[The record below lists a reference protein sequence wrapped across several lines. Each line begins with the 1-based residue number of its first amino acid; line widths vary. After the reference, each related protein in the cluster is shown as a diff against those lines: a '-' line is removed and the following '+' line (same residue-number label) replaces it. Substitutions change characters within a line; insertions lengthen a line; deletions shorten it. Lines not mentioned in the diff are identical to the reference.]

1 MRALVLGGA
10 GGMGQGVARDLIKQ
24 QQVTDVVLGDLYP
37 DPERLAPKLR
47 DSEKVNLIKMD
58 VNDHDGMVNTFKE
71 IDVVI
76 NCAGPFYK
84 TAVPVAKAA
93 VEAKVNYIDI
103 CDDYEG
109 TEILFNSEIDKM
121 AREAGIT
128 VLTGMGSDPGTNN
141 VLVKWYADRLDS
153 VDEIYLYWVVS
164 IAELAGAAW
173 DHSLHMTLG
182 KIPQYLNGE
191 LVHVE
196 GGTEVV
202 AEEFLEPL
210 GTCHVRYVGHPQPL
224 TIPKYIKGVKNV
236 IIKGALIPQ
245 WVDELIK
252 EQKDTGFWQI
262 IKTISNGE
270 LVHVEGGTEVVAE
283 EFLEPLGTCH
293 VRYVGHPQP
302 LTIPKYI
309 KGVKN
314 VVIKGALIPQ
324 WVDELIKQQKDTGF
338 LGKEPI
344 DIKGTR
350 VTPYDLALKLWETI
364 PEGRDNGPQASGL
377 KVIVKGERDGKKVT
391 YTADMV
397 GRMAPGTG
405 LPASIAALMMDAGDV
420 TEKGV
425 VAPEG
430 CIDPDKFLAAFLK
443 RGARIHQTEKI
454 SSMLEV

>member
-24 QQVTDVVLGDLYP
+24 QQVTGVVLADLYP

-58 VNDHDGMVNTFKE
+58 VNDHDGMVNAFKE

-109 TEILFNSEIDKM
+109 TEILFKSEIDKM

-196 GGTEVV
+196 GG
-202 AEEFLEPL
+202 
-210 GTCHVRYVGHPQPL
+210 
-224 TIPKYIKGVKNV
+224 
-236 IIKGALIPQ
+236 
-245 WVDELIK
+245 
-252 EQKDTGFWQI
+252 
-262 IKTISNGE
+262 S
-270 LVHVEGGTEVVAE
+270 EVVAE

-324 WVDELIKQQKDTGF
+324 WVDELIRQQKDTGF
-338 LGKEPI
+338 LGQEPI

-364 PEGRDNGPQASGL
+364 PQRKDNGPQSSGL
-377 KVIVKGERDGKKVT
+377 KVIVKGERDGKKIT

-430 CIDPDKFLAAFLK
+430 CIDPGKFLAAFLK

-454 SSMLEV
+454 SSMLEA

>member
-1 MRALVLGGA
+1 MRAMVLGGA

-24 QQVTDVVLGDLYP
+24 QQVTNLVLGDLYP
-37 DPERLAPKLR
+37 DPARLAPKLR
-47 DSEKVNLIKMD
+47 DSEKVKLIKMD
-58 VNDHDGMVNTFKE
+58 VNDHGGMVSAFKE
-71 IDVVI
+71 LDVVI

-109 TEILFNSEIDKM
+109 TEILFNSGIDKL

-153 VDEIYLYWVVS
+153 VNDIYLYWVVA

-182 KIPQYLNGE
+182 KVPQYLNGE

-196 GGTEVV
+196 GGTEVT
-202 AEEFLEPL
+202 AE
-210 GTCHVRYVGHPQPL
+210 Q
-224 TIPKYIKGVKNV
+224 
-236 IIKGALIPQ
+236 
-245 WVDELIK
+245 
-252 EQKDTGFWQI
+252 
-262 IKTISNGE
+262 
-270 LVHVEGGTEVVAE
+270 
-283 EFLEPLGTCH
+283 FLEPLGTCH

-314 VVIKGALIPQ
+314 VVIKGALIPL
-324 WVDELIKQQKDTGF
+324 WVDELIREQKDTGF
-338 LGKEPI
+338 LGREAI
-344 DIKGTR
+344 DIKGTK

-364 PEGRDNGPQASGL
+364 PEGRDKGPQSSGL
-377 KVIVKGERDGKKVT
+377 KVIVKGEKAGKKVT

-405 LPASIAALMMDAGDV
+405 LPASIASIMMDEGHV

-430 CIDPDKFLAAFLK
+430 CIDPGKFLEAFLS

>member
-1 MRALVLGGA
+1 MRAFIVGGA

-24 QQVTDVVLGDLYP
+24 EAVTGVVIGDLFP
-37 DPERLAPKLR
+37 DPERLSPKLR
-47 DSEKVNLIKMD
+47 DSSKVTLVKMD
-58 VNDHDGMVNTFKE
+58 VNNHAGMVEAFKE
-71 IDVVI
+71 ADVII

-93 VEAKVNYIDI
+93 VEAGVNYIDI

-109 TEILFNSEIDKM
+109 TEILFNSEIDKI

-141 VLVKWYADRLDS
+141 VLVRYYADRLDK
-153 VDEIYLYWVVS
+153 VEEIYLYWVVA
-164 IAELAGAAW
+164 IAELSGAAW

-182 KIPQYLNGE
+182 KVPQYIDGQ

-196 GGTEVV
+196 GGTDVV

-210 GTCHVRYVGHPQPL
+210 GTCNLRYVGHPQPL

-236 IIKGALIPQ
+236 IIKGGLIPL

-252 EQKDTGFWQI
+252 EQK
-262 IKTISNGE
+262 E
-270 LVHVEGGTEVVAE
+270 
-283 EFLEPLGTCH
+283 
-293 VRYVGHPQP
+293 
-302 LTIPKYI
+302 
-309 KGVKN
+309 
-314 VVIKGALIPQ
+314 
-324 WVDELIKQQKDTGF
+324 TGF
-338 LGKEPI
+338 LSKEPVTI
-344 DIKGTR
+344 DGTT
-350 VTPYDLALKLWETI
+350 VVPYDLTLKMWEKI
-364 PEGRDNGPQASGL
+364 PEGRDKGPQASGL
-377 KVIVKGERDGKKVT
+377 KVIVKGERDGNRVT

-405 LPASIAALMMDAGDV
+405 IPASIAALMMNNGDI

-430 CIDPDKFLAAFLK
+430 CVDPDKFLAAFVG
-443 RGARIHQTEKI
+443 RGARIYQTEKI
-454 SSMLEV
+454 SSILGS

>member
-1 MRALVLGGA
+1 MRALIIGGV

-24 QQVTDVVLGDLYP
+24 EQVTAVILADLYP

-47 DSEKVNLIKMD
+47 DSEKASLIKMD
-58 VNDHDGMVNTFKE
+58 VNDHDVMVTAFKE

-109 TEILFNSEIDKM
+109 TEILFNSDIDKM
-121 AREAGIT
+121 AKEAGIT

-141 VLVKWYADRLDS
+141 ILVKWYADKLDS

-182 KIPQYLNGE
+182 KIPQYIDGK
-191 LVHVE
+191 LVYVE
-196 GGTEVV
+196 GGTEPV
-202 AEEFLEPL
+202 AEKFLDPL

-224 TIPKYIKGVKNV
+224 TLPKYIKGVKNV
-236 IIKGALIPQ
+236 IIKGALIPL
-245 WVDELIK
+245 WVDELIQ
-252 EQKDTGFWQI
+252 EQKNTG
-262 IKTISNGE
+262 
-270 LVHVEGGTEVVAE
+270 L
-283 EFLEPLGTCH
+283 LGT
-293 VRYVGHPQP
+293 
-302 LTIPKYI
+302 
-309 KGVKN
+309 
-314 VVIKGALIPQ
+314 
-324 WVDELIKQQKDTGF
+324 D
-338 LGKEPI
+338 PI
-344 DIKGTR
+344 DIRGTK
-350 VTPYDLALKLWETI
+350 VTPYDIALKLWETI
-364 PEGRDNGPQASGL
+364 PEGRDNGPQSSGL
-377 KVIVKGERDGKKVT
+377 KVIVKGQRDGQKVT

-405 LPASIAALMMDAGDV
+405 LPASIASLMMDAGDIAQ
-420 TEKGV
+420 KGV

-430 CIDPDKFLAAFLK
+430 CVDPAKFLGAFLK

-454 SSMLEV
+454 SSMFEV

>member
-10 GGMGQGVARDLIKQ
+10 GTMGQGVARDLIKQ
-24 QQVTDVVLGDLYP
+24 QQISNLILADLYP
-37 DPERLAPKLR
+37 DPQRLAPKLR
-47 DSEKVNLIKMD
+47 DNEKVNLIKMD
-58 VNDHDGMVNTFKE
+58 VNDHDKMVAKFRET
-71 IDVVI
+71 DVVI

-93 VEAKVNYIDI
+93 VQAKVNYIDI

-121 AREAGIT
+121 AKEAGIT

-153 VDEIYLYWVVS
+153 VDDIYLYWVVA

-182 KIPQYLNGE
+182 KVPQYMNGE
-191 LVHVE
+191 LVQVE
-196 GGTEVV
+196 GGTDVV

-236 IIKGALIPQ
+236 IIKGALIPL

-252 EQKDTGFWQI
+252 EQKDTGFLGQRPI
-262 IKTISNGE
+262 E
-270 LVHVEGGTEVVAE
+270 L
-283 EFLEPLGTCH
+283 
-293 VRYVGHPQP
+293 
-302 LTIPKYI
+302 
-309 KGVKN
+309 
-314 VVIKGALIPQ
+314 
-324 WVDELIKQQKDTGF
+324 KQTK
-338 LGKEPI
+338 I
-344 DIKGTR
+344 
-350 VTPYDLALKLWETI
+350 TPYDLALKLWESI
-364 PEGRDNGPQASGL
+364 PEGRDKGPQSSGL
-377 KVIVKGERDGKKVT
+377 KVIVKGERAGKKVT

-430 CIDPDKFLAAFLK
+430 CIDPGKFLAAFLK
-443 RGARIHQTEKI
+443 RGARIHQTEKV

>member
-1 MRALVLGGA
+1 MRALIIGGV

-24 QQVTDVVLGDLYP
+24 EQVTAVILADLFP
-37 DPERLAPKLR
+37 DPQRLSTKLR
-47 DSEKVNLIKMD
+47 ENEKTELVKMD
-58 VNDHDGMVNTFKE
+58 VNDHEAMVNAFKE
-71 IDVVI
+71 VNVVI
-76 NCAGPFYK
+76 NTAGPFYK

-109 TEILFNSEIDKM
+109 TEILFNSEIDRL

-141 VLVKWYADRLDS
+141 VLVKWYADRLDE
-153 VDEIYLYWVVS
+153 VEDIYLYWVVS

-182 KIPQYLNGE
+182 KIPQYINGE
-191 LVHVE
+191 LVYVE

-202 AEEFLEPL
+202 AEQFLEPL

-224 TIPKYIKGVKNV
+224 TLPKYIKGVKNV
-236 IIKGALIPQ
+236 IIKGALIPL

-252 EQKDTGFWQI
+252 EQKDTGF
-262 IKTISNGE
+262 
-270 LVHVEGGTEVVAE
+270 
-283 EFLEPLGTCH
+283 LGTAP
-293 VRYVGHPQP
+293 VDV
-302 LTIPKYI
+302 
-309 KGVKN
+309 KGV
-314 VVIKGALIPQ
+314 Q
-324 WVDELIKQQKDTGF
+324 
-338 LGKEPI
+338 
-344 DIKGTR
+344 

-364 PEGRDNGPQASGL
+364 PEGRDNGPQSSGL
-377 KVIVKGERDGKKVT
+377 KVIVTGKRNGNSIT

-405 LPASIAALMMDAGDV
+405 LPASIASLMMDAGDV
-420 TEKGV
+420 TETGV

-430 CIDPDKFLAAFLK
+430 CIDPDKFLSAFIN

-454 SSMLEV
+454 ASMFKTDI

>member
-1 MRALVLGGA
+1 MRAIVLGGA

-24 QQVTDVVLGDLYP
+24 QQVTDVILADLYP

-47 DSEKVNLIKMD
+47 DSEKATLIKMD
-58 VNDHDGMVNTFKE
+58 VNDHDAMVNTFKE

-93 VEAKVNYIDI
+93 VEAKKNYIDI

-109 TEILFNSEIDKM
+109 TEILFNSDIDKM
-121 AREAGIT
+121 AKEAGIT

-141 VLVKWYADRLDS
+141 VLVKWYADRLDQ

-182 KIPQYLNGE
+182 KIPQYIDGE
-191 LVHVE
+191 LVYVE
-196 GGTEVV
+196 GGTEEV
-202 AEEFLEPL
+202 AEKFLEPL

-224 TIPKYIKGVKNV
+224 TLPRYIKGVKNV
-236 IIKGALIPQ
+236 IIKGALIPL

-252 EQKDTGFWQI
+252 DQK
-262 IKTISNGE
+262 N
-270 LVHVEGGTEVVAE
+270 
-283 EFLEPLGTCH
+283 
-293 VRYVGHPQP
+293 
-302 LTIPKYI
+302 
-309 KGVKN
+309 
-314 VVIKGALIPQ
+314 
-324 WVDELIKQQKDTGF
+324 TGF
-338 LGKEPI
+338 LGTEPI

-364 PEGRDNGPQASGL
+364 PKGRDNGPQSSGL

-405 LPASIAALMMDAGDV
+405 LPASIASLMMNAGDV
-420 TEKGV
+420 TVKGV

-430 CIDPDKFLAAFLK
+430 CIDPAKFLGAFLK

-454 SSMLEV
+454 SSMFEV

>member
-47 DSEKVNLIKMD
+47 GSEKVSLIGMD
-58 VNDHDGMVNTFKE
+58 VNDHRGMVNTFKE

-93 VEAKVNYIDI
+93 VEAQVNYIDI

-109 TEILFNSEIDKM
+109 TEILFNSEIDKI
-121 AREAGIT
+121 AQEAGIT

-141 VLVKWYADRLDS
+141 VLVRWYADRLDS
-153 VDEIYLYWVVS
+153 VDDIYLYWVVS
-164 IAELAGAAW
+164 IAELSGAAW

-182 KIPQYLNGE
+182 KIPQYINGE

-196 GGTEVV
+196 GGTGEVE
-202 AEEFLEPL
+202 AGFLEPL
-210 GTCHVRYVGHPQPL
+210 GTCRLRYVGHPQPL
-224 TIPKYIKGVKNV
+224 TIPKYINGVKNV
-236 IIKGALIPQ
+236 IIKGALIP
-245 WVDELIK
+245 L
-252 EQKDTGFWQI
+252 
-262 IKTISNGE
+262 
-270 LVHVEGGTEVVAE
+270 
-283 EFLEPLGTCH
+283 
-293 VRYVGHPQP
+293 
-302 LTIPKYI
+302 
-309 KGVKN
+309 
-314 VVIKGALIPQ
+314 
-324 WVDELIKQQKDTGF
+324 WVDELIKQQRDTGF
-338 LGKEPI
+338 LSKEPI
-344 DIKGTR
+344 GIKGAG

-377 KVIVKGERDGKKVT
+377 KVIVKGERDSKKVT

-405 LPASIAALMMDAGDV
+405 LPASIAALMMEAGDV
-420 TEKGV
+420 TQKGV

-430 CIDPDKFLAAFLK
+430 CIDPAKFLAEFLK
-443 RGARIHQTEKI
+443 RGARIHQTETT
-454 SSMLEV
+454 SSMLHV